1 MPEARA
7 LRPSEPGT
15 QTTCPGPGFCAAPSH
30 NATPPDRNR
39 GLSPAPPPGFRRR
52 GVARRTRVL
61 WPALRRRRCRSG
73 AFVPICTSRGA
84 RGARGAVLRTPGCQ
98 AAFPG
103 KLTPRAPPAAFVCR
117 LVLPVSM
124 RRAGPFSSPL
134 KALRLLSLGALPRQ
148 GHRGPSSLTAMNFR
162 FMEFSKPVIIYSIK
176 VLF

>member
-61 WPALRRRRCRSG
+61 WPALRPSQVQVGGLRSDLREQRSQRSQR
-73 AFVPICTSRGA
+73 SRTQDS
-84 RGARGAVLRTPGCQ
+84 RLPG
-98 AAFPG
+98 
-103 KLTPRAPPAAFVCR
+103 RAPGQADATGAACS
-117 LVLPVSM
+117 LCLPPGSAVSM